1 VRVAR
6 FVAIGCCTGNL
17 SPGRDISTTGNAA
30 RRPGAQVRKDMEIA
44 ALLMFAAAVMGVI
57 QQFDRQVW

>member
-6 FVAIGCCTGNL
+6 FVAINSTRGNL
-17 SPGRDISTTGNAA
+17 SPGSDISTNVDAVHH
-30 RRPGAQVRKDMEIA
+30 PGAQERNDMEIA
-44 ALLMFAAAVMGVI
+44 AILMFAAAVMGVI